1 MELFGSSQ
9 VSGDLI
15 QLKATNARH
24 FGVMESTSERQNED
38 GIQAF
43 SDVLVDAFKGAND
56 MEQQSV
62 QLARDMVTDPD
73 SVDAHDVTI
82 AMAKANL
89 AVNITKQVVE
99 RAVKAYREIISI
111 R

>member
-1 MELFGSSQ
+1 MDFYGPVPAQ
-9 VSGDLI
+9 NNF
-15 QLKATNARH
+15 QLKATDPRH
-24 FGVMESTSERQNED
+24 FGVMQQPEAVQPD
-38 GIQAF
+38 GVTAF
-43 SDVLVDAFKGAND
+43 SDVLFNAFEGANEL
-56 MEQQSV
+56 EQTSV
-62 QLARDMVTDPD
+62 QLTRDMIADPE
-73 SVDAHDVTI
+73 SVDTHDVTI